1 MGKDLEDH
9 QPKLPEAKVRVHCG
23 CFKAIVNSVQGAGR
37 QRFALFLGKWWKGKG
52 AQATWR
58 ANCTIASASLDML
71 SSAAATKLAEIEGSK
86 VLGVAVVDY
95 VEERAR
101 ASGDKKPPETVCQWL
116 QKFDENLVEQHI
128 IMQAD
133 IHPQSSKHHL
143 WVFDRQGDSQF
154 QRVSMPFLSKRLKEE
169 NLEFID
175 ADAKKTTSLTEMV
188 NEVVSET

>member
-1 MGKDLEDH
+1 
-9 QPKLPEAKVRVHCG
+9 
-23 CFKAIVNSVQGAGR
+23 
-37 QRFALFLGKWWKGKG
+37 
-52 AQATWR
+52 
-58 ANCTIASASLDML
+58 
-71 SSAAATKLAEIEGSK
+71 
-86 VLGVAVVDY
+86 
-95 VEERAR
+95 
-101 ASGDKKPPETVCQWL
+101 
-116 QKFDENLVEQHI
+116 
-128 IMQAD
+128 MQAD